1 MGEVS
6 AGSRLGIGGR
16 RLLPA
21 AAGLA
26 VAGLLITAACGS
38 GPTRAASGAG
48 PAKSASSPGG
58 IGSTAD
64 CNSLATCYTPQE
76 LQVAYGVKPLLNR
89 DIDGRGETVVLPEV
103 GETHGQPPMVSDIRQ
118 DMAQFDA
125 LFHLP
130 AAHLRAMTTLAGGSA
145 PWLAYGEEV
154 LDAEMVHAI
163 APGASIDI
171 VVLPPTA
178 LANDANAVASAIAS
192 LRLAG
197 TLGGIVSVSE
207 GGQVGGEQCTT
218 KAEADQVDAVL
229 REDASRNVTVVAASG
244 DSGAAAESCSIIPQG
259 PYTPVKGV
267 TLISSDP
274 YVLGAGGT
282 TLTASRTTG
291 AWISETAWGL
301 PYGDPGS
308 LFQAS
313 SGGFS
318 RFFARPAYQDGV
330 TGIGA
335 ARGVPDVSADA
346 NGHTGMAL
354 TISTGP
360 GRYLI
365 RNSGGTSAAAPLWAA
380 LIALADQYAGR
391 QLGFVNPA
399 IYRIA
404 ESASYH
410 QAFHDITSGNN
421 TAEFPPVT
429 IAGYH
434 AHAGWDPVTGWGSP
448 DAQYLIPLLARYA
461 V

>member
-1 MGEVS
+1 MGEAS
-6 AGSRLGIGGR
+6 AGFRLGIGGR

-48 PAKSASSPGG
+48 SAMPASSPGG

-76 LQVAYGVKPLLNR
+76 LQVAYGVKPLLDR
-89 DIDGRGETVVLPEV
+89 GIDGRGETVVLPEV

-118 DMAQFDA
+118 DMVQFDA

-130 AAHLRAMTTLAGGSA
+130 AAHLRAVTTLAGGSS

-178 LANDANAVASAIAS
+178 LANDANAGASAIAS

-218 KAEADQVDAVL
+218 KAEADRVDAVL
-229 REDASRNVTVVAASG
+229 REDARRHVTVVAASG
-244 DSGAAAESCSIIPQG
+244 DSGAAAESCSLIPQG

-282 TLTASRTTG
+282 TLTTSRTTG
-291 AWISETAWGL
+291 SWISETAWGL

-318 RFFARPAYQDGV
+318 RFFARPAY
-330 TGIGA
+330 
-335 ARGVPDVSADA
+335 
-346 NGHTGMAL
+346 
-354 TISTGP
+354 
-360 GRYLI
+360 
-365 RNSGGTSAAAPLWAA
+365 
-380 LIALADQYAGR
+380 
-391 QLGFVNPA
+391 
-399 IYRIA
+399 RIA
-404 ESASYH
+404 ESTSYH
-410 QAFHDITSGNN
+410 QAFHDMTSGNN

-429 IAGYH
+429 ITGYH
-434 AHAGWDPVTGWGSP
+434 AHAGWDPVTG
-448 DAQYLIPLLARYA
+448 
-461 V
+461 